1 MTSKSPIDWSKV
13 KVLSFDVFGTL
24 IEQDEGQYA
33 ALMSSPLGPHLR
45 GSRDE
50 VLGPFKKQERS
61 LQEQKPS
68 MKQSKI
74 IAQAIRNYASD
85 LGLVPDTLTKAQVEE
100 AAAACGHSMG
110 EWPPFPDT
118 IDAMNRLGRHFKL
131 AALSNV
137 DRETF
142 ARVCN
147 GPLKDMHWDA
157 TYLAEDIGSYK
168 PSLKNFGYQI
178 ARCDKDFGA
187 DMVEG
192 VHVAN
197 SLEHDHAPSKEIG
210 YTSVWIDRQNRSKD
224 TDSKEH
230 MKEWGY
236 VSRYR
241 TLGEL
246 ADIVDAAL
254 SD

>member
-1 MTSKSPIDWSKV
+1 MTSPSPIDWSKTRI
-13 KVLSFDVFGTL
+13 LTFDVFGTL
-24 IEQDEGQYA
+24 IDQDGGQYA
-33 ALMSSPLGPHLR
+33 ALMSSPLAAHLQ

-50 VLGPFKKQERS
+50 VLAPFKERERS
-61 LQEQKPS
+61 LQKQQPS

-74 IAQAIRNYASD
+74 IAQAIRDYASD
-85 LGLVPDTLTKAQVEE
+85 LSLVPNTLPEVEVE
-100 AAAACGHSMG
+100 TAAAAVGHSMG

-118 IDAMNRLGRHFKL
+118 IDAMNRLGQSFKL
-131 AALSNV
+131 VALSNV
-137 DRETF
+137 DCETF
-142 ARVCN
+142 ARVCD

-168 PSLKNFGYQI
+168 PDLKNFDYLFEH
-178 ARCDKDFGA
+178 CEKDFGIKK
-187 DMVEG
+187 VHG

-197 SLEHDHAPSKEIG
+197 SLEHDHGPSKKMG
-210 YTSVWIDRQNRSKD
+210 YTSVWIDRQNRLEG
-224 TDSKEH
+224 TDLKEH
-230 MKEWGY
+230 MEEWGY

-254 SD
+254 GS